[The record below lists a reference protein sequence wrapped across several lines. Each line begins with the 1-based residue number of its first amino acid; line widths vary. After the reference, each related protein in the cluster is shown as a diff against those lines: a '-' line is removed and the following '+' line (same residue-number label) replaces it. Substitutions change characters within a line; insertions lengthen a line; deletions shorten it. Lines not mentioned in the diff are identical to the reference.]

1 MSFLH
6 RFFFTRPR
14 LRQFVTRLV
23 AGDRE
28 LDVPLLGATLRV
40 HSVKEHGYLRTARLA
55 AHSTLL
61 RDELPV
67 ILNLAALLADGDS
80 FVDIGANAGIY
91 ALTLARMRAILPRTR
106 YYAFEA
112 NPDTF
117 SRLAIHS
124 GEMGVEAHNV
134 ALSDHEGT
142 LQFIGGAVSNIFTTI
157 ENASSYSMPG
167 KPVEVPC
174 KRLDQFDI
182 AGDSLIL
189 KIDVEGQ
196 EKAVLDGAAGFFD
209 KKRVKAVYLDGYKE
223 RAVEQFLR
231 DHGFTFREGKTLA
244 PTQGNV
250 FSLLALR

>member
-1 MSFLH
+1 M
-6 RFFFTRPR
+6 
-14 LRQFVTRLV
+14 TRLV
-23 AGDRE
+23 AGNRE
-28 LDVPLLGATLRV
+28 LDVSLLGAKLRV

-67 ILNLAALLADGDS
+67 ILNLAALLADGDT

-91 ALTLARMRAILPRTR
+91 ALTLARMRAILPRTL

-117 SRLAIHS
+117 SRLAVHA

-157 ENASSYSMPG
+157 ENTNPYSLRGGRPIA
-167 KPVEVPC
+167 VSC

-182 AGDSLIL
+182 AGGSLIL

-196 EKAVLDGAAGFFD
+196 EKAVLDGASAFFD
-209 KKRVKAVYLDGYKE
+209 SQRVKAVYLDGYKDK
-223 RAVEQFLR
+223 AVENFLLSR
-231 DHGFTFREGKTLA
+231 GFTFLDGKTLA
-244 PTQGNV
+244 PAQGNV
-250 FSLLALR
+250 FSLLALRKG